1 MDIARIGAGAESA
14 LTQAQTGDALQLAVF
29 RKAMQAE
36 AAAAQQLIE
45 ALPAPAPLNPPHLG
59 NSVDIHA

>member
-1 MDIARIGAGAESA
+1 MDISRIGAGAQA
-14 LTQAQTGDALQLAVF
+14 VLTQAQTGDAVQLAVF
-29 RKAMQAE
+29 KKAMQAE

-59 NSVDIHA
+59 NSVDTHA